1 MNYTEFVNAV
11 KEKLTQELNG
21 GVRVNI
27 YTTKKNNATERT
39 GLILETPGVNISPTI
54 YLEEFFELYEKGK
67 QMDWIIEDLVEL
79 YEEIRQEK
87 SWDYERMLSFE
98 GVKDR
103 IIFRLINTE
112 KNKELLLD
120 VPHREFLDL
129 SLVFAVLVEA
139 DNDGTAVMLIKDLH
153 MRQWKVTKE
162 QLWNVAKENT
172 KRLLPAECFGMN
184 FAVYELLSRSTPG
197 EHDREN
203 LLRRTWH
210 IHEELELPEKDKMY
224 VLSNKLKNY
233 GAACIAYPY
242 ILDMLAGVLKEN
254 FYVLPSSVHEV
265 IIVPESSQIRQSELE
280 RMVREINET
289 QVPEEEI
296 LSNHAYFYY
305 AHLDSYAELEKGD
318 PVKAGDLLGYMG
330 DSGYGEEGTT
340 GEFPVHL
347 HLGIYLKEG
356 TEEISVNP
364 YPVLRYAENA
374 RIKCVYSR

>member
-21 GVRVNI
+21 GVRVNV

-120 VPHREFLDL
+120 VPHKKFLDL

-153 MRQWKVTKE
+153 LRQWKVTKE

-184 FAVYELLSRSTPG
+184 FAVYELRSRSTPG

-233 GAACIAYPY
+233 GAACIA
-242 ILDMLAGVLKEN
+242 
-254 FYVLPSSVHEV
+254 
-265 IIVPESSQIRQSELE
+265 
-280 RMVREINET
+280 
-289 QVPEEEI
+289 
-296 LSNHAYFYY
+296 
-305 AHLDSYAELEKGD
+305 
-318 PVKAGDLLGYMG
+318 
-330 DSGYGEEGTT
+330 
-340 GEFPVHL
+340 
-347 HLGIYLKEG
+347 
-356 TEEISVNP
+356 
-364 YPVLRYAENA
+364 
-374 RIKCVYSR
+374 

>member
-11 KEKLTQELNG
+11 KEKLTQELKG
-21 GVRVNI
+21 GVRVNV
-27 YTTKKNNATERT
+27 YTTTKNNATERT

-67 QMDWIIEDLVEL
+67 QMDWIIGDLVEL

-87 SWDYERMLSFE
+87 SWDYKRMLSFE

-112 KNKELLLD
+112 KNKDLLLD
-120 VPHREFLDL
+120 VPHKKFLDL

-162 QLWNVAKENT
+162 QLWDAAKENT

-305 AHLDSYAELEKGD
+305 AQEGKLQ
-318 PVKAGDLLGYMG
+318 LG
-330 DSGYGEEGTT
+330 
-340 GEFPVHL
+340 
-347 HLGIYLKEG
+347 KEMCIDR
-356 TEEISVNP
+356 EDNE
-364 YPVLRYAENA
+364 
-374 RIKCVYSR
+374 

>member
-11 KEKLTQELNG
+11 KEKLTRELNG
-21 GVRVNI
+21 GVRVNV

-54 YLEEFFELYEKGK
+54 YLEEFFELYEKGE

-120 VPHREFLDL
+120 VPHKKFLDL

-162 QLWNVAKENT
+162 QLWNAAKENT

-305 AHLDSYAELEKGD
+305 AQEGKLQ
-318 PVKAGDLLGYMG
+318 LGKEMCI
-330 DSGYGEEGTT
+330 DREEN
-340 GEFPVHL
+340 E
-347 HLGIYLKEG
+347 
-356 TEEISVNP
+356 
-364 YPVLRYAENA
+364 
-374 RIKCVYSR
+374 

>member
-21 GVRVNI
+21 GVRVNV

-98 GVKDR
+98 GGKDR

-305 AHLDSYAELEKGD
+305 AQEGELQ
-318 PVKAGDLLGYMG
+318 LG
-330 DSGYGEEGTT
+330 
-340 GEFPVHL
+340 
-347 HLGIYLKEG
+347 KEMCIDR
-356 TEEISVNP
+356 EDNE
-364 YPVLRYAENA
+364 
-374 RIKCVYSR
+374 

>member
-21 GVRVNI
+21 GVRVNV

-120 VPHREFLDL
+120 VPHKKFLDL

-162 QLWNVAKENT
+162 QLWNAAKENT

-224 VLSNKLKNY
+224 VENASRATRQGNITLEELEPNPKNPV
-233 GAACIAYPY
+233 IANFFRNIGYADQ
-242 ILDMLAGVLKEN
+242 LGSGVRNLFKYSRLYSGEDPE
-254 FYVLPSSVHEV
+254 FIEGDIFK
-265 IIVPESSQIRQSELE
+265 IIVPLNEKYSFDYQES
-280 RMVREINET
+280 VT
-289 QVPEEEI
+289 
-296 LSNHAYFYY
+296 
-305 AHLDSYAELEKGD
+305 KG
-318 PVKAGDLLGYMG
+318 KQAM
-330 DSGYGEEGTT
+330 
-340 GEFPVHL
+340 HQKKQA
-347 HLGIYLKEG
+347 IYQKKQ
-356 TEEISVNP
+356 
-364 YPVLRYAENA
+364 AMHQKKQA
-374 RIKCVYSR
+374 MH

>member
-1 MNYTEFVNAV
+1 
-11 KEKLTQELNG
+11 
-21 GVRVNI
+21 
-27 YTTKKNNATERT
+27 
-39 GLILETPGVNISPTI
+39 
-54 YLEEFFELYEKGK
+54 
-67 QMDWIIEDLVEL
+67 MDWIIEDLVEL

-265 IIVPESSQIRQSELE
+265 IIVPESSRIRQSELE

-305 AHLDSYAELEKGD
+305 AQEGKLQ
-318 PVKAGDLLGYMG
+318 LGKEMCI
-330 DSGYGEEGTT
+330 DREEN
-340 GEFPVHL
+340 E
-347 HLGIYLKEG
+347 
-356 TEEISVNP
+356 
-364 YPVLRYAENA
+364 
-374 RIKCVYSR
+374 